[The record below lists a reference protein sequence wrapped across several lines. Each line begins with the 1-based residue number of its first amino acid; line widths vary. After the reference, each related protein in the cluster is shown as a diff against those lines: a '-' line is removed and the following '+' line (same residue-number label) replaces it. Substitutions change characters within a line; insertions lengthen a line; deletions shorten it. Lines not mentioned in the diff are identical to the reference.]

1 MSLIAEQVARDEF
14 EDATALV
21 VGGSRGLG
29 ELTAK
34 VVAAGGGRVIV
45 TYASGK
51 ADADRL
57 AAEINDW
64 GGNCEVVAYDVRQDA
79 HRQYETLKH
88 APTHLYYF
96 ATPTISR
103 RKPGLCESERLAEFH
118 EFYVHGFLRLIEAG
132 MRRAPEG
139 IAVFYP
145 SSVFVQERPQGMTE
159 YAMAKAAGEILCA
172 DIARNFK
179 KVRMLTERLPRL
191 STDQTA
197 SLIPS
202 SSVSSLSVMLP
213 IVRRMHQRIPADAPS
228 LSLPVGPRPAAPGI
242 PRNANIEIR

>member
-1 MSLIAEQVARDEF
+1 MNLIAEQVARDEF
-14 EDATALV
+14 TDSIALV

-34 VVAAGGGRVIV
+34 LVAAGGGRVIV

-51 ADADRL
+51 ADADKL
-57 AAEINDW
+57 AAQINDW

-79 HRQYETLKH
+79 QRQFEALPQ
-88 APTHLYYF
+88 APSHLYYF

-103 RKPGLCESERLAEFH
+103 RKSGLCERDRLEEFH
-118 EFYVHGFLRLIEAG
+118 EFYVHGFLRVVQAG
-132 MRRAPEG
+132 MLRAPEG
-139 IAVFYP
+139 LAVFYP

-159 YAMAKAAGEILCA
+159 YAMAKSAGEILCA
-172 DIARNFK
+172 DLARNFK
-179 KVRMLTERLPRL
+179 KLRLLTERLPRL

-197 SLIPS
+197 SLIPTAGAN
-202 SSVSSLSVMLP
+202 SLSVMLP

-228 LSLPVGPRPAAPGI
+228 LSMPVGPAIGI
-242 PRNANIEIR
+242 VRNANIEIR